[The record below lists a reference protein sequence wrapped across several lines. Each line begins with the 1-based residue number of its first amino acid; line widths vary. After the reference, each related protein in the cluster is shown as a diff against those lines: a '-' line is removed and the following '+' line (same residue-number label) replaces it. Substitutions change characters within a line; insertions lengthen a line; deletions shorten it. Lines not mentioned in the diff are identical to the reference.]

1 MCLVINFSLDCVERV
16 ATFEWQTEK
25 CYLLLETRHLF
36 FFFKSSFFC
45 WFSGN
50 GCNTAAG
57 GIGLKT
63 ADKLKLNL
71 RWFRC
76 GSDLLKFFF
85 LYYDKTSQRFSPLL
99 FGSFLLRTGRR
110 RLFAVVSRAD
120 HHRGPFESIVPS
132 APAEPNDTCDEE
144 KHETLKNN
152 LHLSFFLFF
161 FVFSVFVGMYN
172 TLSGCKILWVGQVDA
187 VESSSARFPPPA
199 ALEHGGAVEAGSVVV
214 PFESDLHFAVI
225 SLLRFTTDAHKQKKK
240 KARRKLFFFFLT
252 DCTWRRDSSWSRTR
266 DRSASLRRCP
276 CSRQSP
282 ACIALAQ
289 STA

>member
-71 RWFRC
+71 QWFRC

-85 LYYDKTSQRFSPLL
+85 LYYDKTSQRFSHIIIWKFSLEDWASTAL
-99 FGSFLLRTGRR
+99 CRSVAGGSSSWP
-110 RLFAVVSRAD
+110 VWEYSPIRASGTKRYLW
-120 HHRGPFESIVPS
+120 RG
-132 APAEPNDTCDEE
+132 
-144 KHETLKNN
+144 ETRNVKEQSP
-152 LHLSFFLFF
+152 SFFLFF
-161 FVFSVFVGMYN
+161 FLFSQS
-172 TLSGCKILWVGQVDA
+172 LLACIIPCLA
-187 VESSSARFPPPA
+187 VRSC
-199 ALEHGGAVEAGSVVV
+199 GSV
-214 PFESDLHFAVI
+214 
-225 SLLRFTTDAHKQKKK
+225 R
-240 KARRKLFFFFLT
+240 
-252 DCTWRRDSSWSRTR
+252 
-266 DRSASLRRCP
+266 
-276 CSRQSP
+276 
-282 ACIALAQ
+282 
-289 STA
+289 

>member
-1 MCLVINFSLDCVERV
+1 M
-16 ATFEWQTEK
+16 
-25 CYLLLETRHLF
+25 LF
-36 FFFKSSFFC
+36 TSWDTTSFFLNFKSSFFC

-85 LYYDKTSQRFSPLL
+85 LYYDKTSQLFSPIIIWKFSLEDWASTAL
-99 FGSFLLRTGRR
+99 CRSVAGGSSSWP
-110 RLFAVVSRAD
+110 VWEYSPIRASGTKRYLW
-120 HHRGPFESIVPS
+120 RG
-132 APAEPNDTCDEE
+132 
-144 KHETLKNN
+144 ETRNVKEQSP
-152 LHLSFFLFF
+152 SFFLSFFF

-240 KARRKLFFFFLT
+240 KARRKLFFFFPYRLYVEKGLKLEPYQG
-252 DCTWRRDSSWSRTR
+252 SFSE
-266 DRSASLRRCP
+266 
-276 CSRQSP
+276 SP
-282 ACIALAQ
+282 ALPV
-289 STA
+289 